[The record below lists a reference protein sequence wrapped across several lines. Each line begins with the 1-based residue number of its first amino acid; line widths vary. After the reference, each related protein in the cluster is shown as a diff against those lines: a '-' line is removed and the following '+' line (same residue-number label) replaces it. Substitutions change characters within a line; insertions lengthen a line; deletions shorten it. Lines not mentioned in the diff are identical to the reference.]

1 MKKLN
6 RSALIFPVRVIP
18 ISNEDQ
24 EEAIDREDLN
34 LNKIGGCCSALECEL
49 EQLSTDSRIN
59 LADCAEKAR
68 AKSDLPRDNEVPSTV
83 NRHSPEAKRLSIDMV
98 SDAFTPRDAMKKMKE

>member
-6 RSALIFPVRVIP
+6 RSAHIFPVRVIP

-24 EEAIDREDLN
+24 EEAMDREDLN
-34 LNKIGGCCSALECEL
+34 LNKIGGCCSALESEL

-59 LADCAEKAR
+59 LADCAEKAESQVR
-68 AKSDLPRDNEVPSTV
+68 PAEGQ
-83 NRHSPEAKRLSIDMV
+83 
-98 SDAFTPRDAMKKMKE
+98 